1 LVFSGLSKSISFEKL
16 IAVFEAKPMFK
27 WKSLCSLLFLLLFVP
42 GVAVEI
48 DDPSLHE
55 EKILHECG
63 IALVRLRKPLN
74 YYAQQYGDPAW
85 GTKKLLRLMEK
96 QRNRGQDGAG
106 IAVVKLDMP
115 SGQEYLRRL
124 RTMNGVDTLFE
135 EVSNDLVQSKLTS
148 SLDEV
153 EWKKESSFIGEV
165 LLGHVRY
172 ATFSSA
178 KLENCQ
184 PFIRPHVIASHHF
197 ALAGNFNMTNTT
209 ELFKQL
215 EDCGIFPTSPTD
227 TQTILNMIAY
237 HLDKEHDA
245 IENQMTLAKSLPL
258 NGRDRNDSI
267 FKQIDLS
274 RVLSRAAAEWDGG
287 YLLCGILGNGEAFVC
302 RDPAGIRPGFYF
314 MNDEV
319 IAVASEKAALA
330 SVFDVQLEAIMP
342 IRPGHVLNIK
352 HNGDVIESLFKEPL
366 PQREC
371 TFERIYFSNANDPQI
386 YQERKALGKQLA
398 SKVLDALK
406 GDLEHVIFTY
416 VPSSSQAAFQGL
428 IEELT
433 HQAQK
438 ATVQKIKEK
447 LEKGD
452 LKTEE
457 IEKLVALQPQT
468 EVLITKNQK
477 LRTFISSDHVRKTLA
492 LQLYEVTKGIVT
504 PETTLVVVDDSIV
517 RGITLRESLIKK
529 LIGLNP
535 KKIVI
540 VSSAPPVLYPDCYGI
555 DMSQIGRFVGFEA
568 AISFLKEQG
577 QTQILETVEHLCLKQ
592 KDFPPH
598 KMENAVRKIFEKLT
612 LDQISQKIAH
622 LITPQTEWKGS
633 VEVIY
638 QSLEGLKQ
646 ALPDFSGDWY
656 FSGNYPTPGG
666 YKVLNDSFLKW
677 MENDDSRVY

>member
-1 LVFSGLSKSISFEKL
+1 
-16 IAVFEAKPMFK
+16 MFK
-27 WKSLCSLLFLLLFVP
+27 LKSLCGLLFLFFFVP
-42 GVAVEI
+42 GIAVEI
-48 DDPSLHE
+48 DDPSMQD

-63 IALVRLRKPLN
+63 IALVRLRKPLS

-85 GTKKLLRLMEK
+85 GVKKLLRLIEK

-115 SGQEYLRRL
+115 SGQEYLYRL
-124 RTMNGVDTLFE
+124 RTMNGIDSLFE
-135 EVSNDLVQSKLTS
+135 EVSNDLAQSKLTP

-153 EWKKESSFIGEV
+153 EWKKDSSFIGEV

-172 ATFSSA
+172 ATFSGA

-184 PFIRPHVIASHHF
+184 PFIHPHVIASHHF
-197 ALAGNFNMTNTT
+197 ALAGNFNMTNTA

-215 EDCGIFPTSPTD
+215 EDYGIFPTSPTD
-227 TQTILNMIAY
+227 TQMILNMIAY
-237 HLDKEHDA
+237 HLDKEHET
-245 IENQMTLAKSLPL
+245 IENQMTLAKRLPL
-258 NGRDRNDSI
+258 NGRDRIDSI
-267 FKQIDLS
+267 SKQIDLS
-274 RVLSRAAAEWDGG
+274 RVLSRAAADWDGG
-287 YLLCGILGNGEAFVC
+287 YVLCGILGNGEAFAC

-330 SVFDVQLEAIMP
+330 SVFDVQMEAIMP
-342 IRPGHVLNIK
+342 IRPGHVLTIK

-366 PQREC
+366 LQREC

-398 SKVLDALK
+398 SRVLDALK
-406 GDLEHVIFTY
+406 GNLEHVIFTY
-416 VPSSSQAAFQGL
+416 VPNSSQAAFQGL

-438 ATVQKIKEK
+438 ATVQRIKEK

-457 IEKLVALQPQT
+457 IENLVALQPQT
-468 EVLITKNQK
+468 EILITKNQK

-517 RGITLRESLIKK
+517 RGVTLKESLIKK

-568 AISFLKEQG
+568 AISLLKEQG
-577 QTQILETVEHLCLKQ
+577 QTQILETVKQLCLKQ

-598 KMENAVRKIFEKLT
+598 KMQNAVRKIFEKLT

-622 LITPQTEWKGS
+622 LITPQGEWKGS

-646 ALPDFSGDWY
+646 ALPGFSGDWY
-656 FSGNYPTPGG
+656 FSGDYPTSGG